1 MSILILI
8 IKILLVLVPVLISM
22 AFLTLIE
29 RKVMAAMQI
38 RLGPNV
44 VGIQGVLQPF
54 ADALKL
60 FVKETI
66 IPNHSNIAIFTIAP
80 ILSLSLALIS
90 WAVIPF
96 GQGLVLSD
104 INLGIMYIF
113 AVSSLSVYTVLCSG
127 WASNSKYAFIGA
139 LRSTA
144 QMISYEVSI
153 GLIIITVILCVGSL
167 NITDIVEAQR
177 TIWFIIPL
185 FPAFLMFYVSALAE
199 TNRSPFDLPEGESEL
214 VSGYNVEYSSMTFAL
229 FFLAEYIHIILMS
242 VMTSLL
248 FLGGWIA
255 PIDIYPLNLVPSI
268 FWLSIKVVAI
278 IYLFIWV
285 RASFPRYRYDQLMT
299 LLWKS
304 YLPLSLGLV
313 VLVSSLLLALD
324 ALPVDA
330 IL

>member
-1 MSILILI
+1 MIIVLTI
-8 IKILLVLVPVLISM
+8 IKILIVLVPVLISM

-44 VGIQGVLQPF
+44 VGVQGILQPF

-60 FVKETI
+60 FAKETI

-80 ILSLSLALIS
+80 ILSLSFALIS

-96 GQGLVLSD
+96 GDGLVISD
-104 INLGIMYIF
+104 INLGILYIF
-113 AVSSLSVYTVLCSG
+113 AISSLSVYTVLCSG

-139 LRSTA
+139 LRSSA

-153 GLIIITVILCVGSL
+153 GLIIITIILCVGSL
-167 NITDIVEAQR
+167 NITSIVEAQR
-177 TIWFIIPL
+177 TIWFIFPL

-199 TNRSPFDLPEGESEL
+199 TSRSPFDLPEGESEL

-255 PIDIYPLNLVPSI
+255 PIDIYPLNQIPSI
-268 FWLSIKVVAI
+268 AWYSIKVIAI

-313 VLVSSLLLALD
+313 ILVSSLLISTE
-324 ALPVDA
+324 ALPINA
-330 IL
+330 II